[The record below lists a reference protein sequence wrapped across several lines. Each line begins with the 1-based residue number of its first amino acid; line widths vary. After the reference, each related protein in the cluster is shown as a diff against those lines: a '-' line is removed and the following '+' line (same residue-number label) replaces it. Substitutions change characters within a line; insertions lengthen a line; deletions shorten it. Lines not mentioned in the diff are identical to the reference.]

1 MPLMREDYVK
11 FFENPEE
18 THPILRELLPTKCA
32 LQKSCLFISFY
43 DFQSFIFNQL
53 KDDLR
58 SLLPQII
65 IASLG
70 EAQVVEPESH
80 LYIDVRG
87 GIIHNNVLYD
97 LKFSHNPKNGLVASV
112 GKIFDEWINITAP
125 NFFNISIRSFDDLEL
140 CLNTFNES
148 INAIQ
153 MLLPKTKNECPK
165 IYIVDFVKENVGDDR
180 RYTFKRLIL
189 VDIPCCR
196 NSQRGLEVLSWLQS
210 EHISNAKNCK
220 DKIKYDP
227 LYCAMEGFLAKNMST
242 MISLSS
248 DDEKLINEF
257 GKVKKKFSKMK
268 VCYMVDDSI
277 SVRKYNESWYNALYK
292 IKTICFLGKD
302 LTYVSAVTGKEG
314 KKKRKVSLIKKIENT
329 LNDIIEKFEDSELQH
344 DLGLKNHR
352 LFESLIGL
360 SVDKSLLSLIYDV
373 KHHLMCIDKRL
384 LSHIKDDEF
393 YKLFATDEESD
404 ADSSTEFS
412 TIIDNDSDDSIYEV
426 MYEEFEDD
434 NDEELYDYQDDD
446 WDMNIEHLIQSFI
459 EDTNFGS
466 TESLSDI
473 IERTC
478 PNIREEYAFISEV
491 MKDGKKEFDGD
502 KFETLINEK

>member
-1 MPLMREDYVK
+1 MPFTREDCVK

-18 THPILRELLPTKCA
+18 THPVVRELLPTKWA

-43 DFQSFIFNQL
+43 DFQSFILNQL

-58 SLLPQII
+58 PLLPQIL

-80 LYIDVRG
+80 LHIDVRG

-112 GKIFDEWINITAP
+112 GKIFDEWINTTSP
-125 NFFNISIRSFDDLEL
+125 NFFNISVQNFDDLEL
-140 CLNTFNES
+140 CLNTFIETTD
-148 INAIQ
+148 AIQ

-165 IYIVDFVKENVGDDR
+165 IYIVDFIKENVGDDR
-180 RYTFKRLIL
+180 RYNFKRIIL
-189 VDIPCCR
+189 VDIPCSR
-196 NSQRGLEVLSWLQS
+196 NSQRGLEILSWLQS
-210 EHISNAKNCK
+210 EHISNAKKCR
-220 DKIKYDP
+220 DKINHDP

-242 MISLSS
+242 IISLSS
-248 DDEKLINEF
+248 DDEKLISEF

-268 VCYMVDDSI
+268 VRCRMDDTI

-292 IKTICFLGKD
+292 IRTICFLGKD

-352 LFESLIGL
+352 IFESIIGM

-373 KHHLMCIDKRL
+373 KRHIMCIDKRL
-384 LSHIKDDEF
+384 ISHIKDDEF
-393 YKLFATDEESD
+393 YKLFTTDEESD

-412 TIIDNDSDDSIYEV
+412 TTIDNDSDDSIFEA
-426 MYEEFEDD
+426 MYDEFEDD
-434 NDEELYDYQDDD
+434 IDEELYDYQHGD
-446 WDMNIEHLIQSFI
+446 WDMSIEHLIQSFI

-466 TESLSDI
+466 TDSLSDI
-473 IERTC
+473 IERAC

-491 MKDGKKEFDGD
+491 MKDDKKEFDGE
-502 KFETLINEK
+502 KFETLINKK